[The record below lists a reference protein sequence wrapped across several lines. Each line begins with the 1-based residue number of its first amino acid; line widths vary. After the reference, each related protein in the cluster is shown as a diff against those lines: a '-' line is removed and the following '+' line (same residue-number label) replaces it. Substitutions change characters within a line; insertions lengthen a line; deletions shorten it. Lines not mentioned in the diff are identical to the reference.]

1 MDFEAIR
8 CGLCFRPPSIV
19 LIYKDTETNKLR
31 KRVIP
36 VRNFS
41 ASTSD
46 YKMAAANLKNNHR
59 HKNYLQGVSQSQL
72 ERLHLILQY
81 HLQGY
86 SLEDIL
92 TSLPLDNDDD
102 FNEDFH
108 EDFNVDLSEDPNE
121 DLNKLDDKN
130 LALKKNQ
137 MDELFEKN
145 RKHRE
150 DPDFVYDL
158 EVDFP
163 KGTDEKCSWDEESED
178 GF

>member
-8 CGLCFRPPSIV
+8 CGVRFRPPSIV

-36 VRNFS
+36 VRNLS

-46 YKMAAANLKNNHR
+46 YKTEAENLKNNPR
-59 HKNYLQGVSQSQL
+59 HKNYLQGVSQIQL
-72 ERLHLILQY
+72 ERLHLILQS
-81 HLQGY
+81 HLQGF
-86 SLEDIL
+86 SLEQSL
-92 TSLPLDNDDD
+92 TSLPLDHDKD
-102 FNEDFH
+102 FNEDLN
-108 EDFNVDLSEDPNE
+108 DDLNE
-121 DLNKLDDKN
+121 DLNKLDDEK

-145 RKHRE
+145 RKHRD
-150 DPDFVYDL
+150 DPNFVYDV
-158 EVDFP
+158 EVDFA